1 MGAAQ
6 EVEAMTQKEAQV
18 LRAALRF
25 WRASNGLDPL
35 KPGEINLRPDEIEV
49 SKEILLEACGEAVN
63 DLKEWV
69 FLRQTEN
76 PNEPELVC
84 RGCSGK
90 ETVRCPLPIE
100 QVVAINT
107 AFRAKHLDC
116 GPVAEEIPAGT

>member
-1 MGAAQ
+1 
-6 EVEAMTQKEAQV
+6 MTKKEADV
-18 LRAALRF
+18 VRAALQF

-35 KPGEINLRPDEIEV
+35 NPGEVHFRMHDIEV
-49 SKEILLEACGEAVN
+49 AKELLLEACEEASK

-84 RGCSGK
+84 RGCAGK

-116 GPVAEEIPAGT
+116 GPVAEEVPAAT

>member
-1 MGAAQ
+1 
-6 EVEAMTQKEAQV
+6 MTKKEAAV
-18 LRAALRF
+18 VRAAMRF
-25 WRASNGLDPL
+25 WRASNGLDPS

-49 SKEILLEACGEAVN
+49 AKELLLEASGEAVQ

-69 FLRQTEN
+69 FLRQTEK
-76 PNEPELVC
+76 PDEPELVC
-84 RGCSGK
+84 RGCDAK

-116 GPVAEEIPAGT
+116 GPVAEEAPAPV